1 MGIKIF
7 DFCCANGHLFEGW
20 FKSDEAWQTE
30 CREGR
35 FVCPVCGD
43 KRIQKRPSASR
54 ISQVKGTTREEVA
67 KDVKQRDLMKA
78 KDLQARAMTVLRE
91 VAEKTEDVGERFP
104 EEVRA
109 SHEGRKPPRLVRGQ
123 CSFEEAEALR
133 EDGIPVVPL
142 PDAVLKPLS

>member
-7 DFCCANGHLFEGW
+7 DFCCDNGHLFEGW

-35 FVCPVCGD
+35 FVCPICGND
-43 KRIQKRPSASR
+43 QIKKRPSASR
-54 ISQVKGTTREEVA
+54 IAKVKGTTRSEVA
-67 KDVKQRDLMKA
+67 KDVKQRNAIKA
-78 KDLQARAMTVLRE
+78 KEIQARAMSVLRE
-91 VAEKTEDVGERFP
+91 VAENAEDVGERFP

-109 SHEGRKPPRLVRGQ
+109 SHDGRKPARLVRGQ